1 MTDSPELRVIIP
13 PDVMI
18 RDIDGESFILNIQ
31 TECYFSL
38 DPVGARM
45 LNLLGQSGS
54 VGAAFHQL
62 QGEYDVDPDTL
73 RRDLEHLVEE
83 LLHHGLLERSGGIAP
98 VG

>member
-1 MTDSPELRVIIP
+1 MTDSPELRVTIP

-45 LNLLGQSGS
+45 LKLLGQSGS
-54 VGAAFHQL
+54 VGAAFDQL

-73 RRDLEHLVEE
+73 RGDLEHLVEE
-83 LLHHGLLERSGGIAP
+83 LLQHGLLEKSDGTAP
-98 VG
+98 GR